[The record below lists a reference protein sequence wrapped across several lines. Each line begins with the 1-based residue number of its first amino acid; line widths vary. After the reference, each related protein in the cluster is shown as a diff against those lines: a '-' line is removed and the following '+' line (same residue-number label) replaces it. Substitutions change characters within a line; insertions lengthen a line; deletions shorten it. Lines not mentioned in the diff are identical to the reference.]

1 VPSKQRQ
8 WLAVGVAAA
17 ISITTVFFLTT
28 NFLFTAGNGD
38 PGVPPS
44 YYPTPNGSWSSGP
57 RATPTR
63 SATEEASAPPS
74 PSSSATTNPSD
85 ELDDFVRACEE
96 STTFRQGQLSLPE
109 EMHLR
114 VGQSDTYSA
123 AVDVQADPGPPDKQ
137 IDNPN
142 PRSERI
148 KVQCVLSARLVPVGD
163 GIEVVPSTDAGGDGW
178 RTLRFTPNGVVE
190 WSWTVKPV
198 DPVDQRLRL
207 ELVPAVKVESISRSI
222 VVNSSADYITNVKV
236 DATVLEKLSY
246 WFGTQW
252 KLLAGIA
259 AVVGAAFLALLAFSS
274 QAKEG
279 FFKLFKPKNA
289 GTAAAPPA
297 TPPEK
302 QQKKSKKSK
311 KSKKTP

>member
-1 VPSKQRQ
+1 MPSKQRR

-28 NFLFTAGNGD
+28 NYLFMAGNGD

-44 YYPTPNGSWSSGP
+44 RYPIPTSSWSSGP

-74 PSSSATTNPSD
+74 PSSSATANPSE
-85 ELDDFVRACEE
+85 ELDAFVRACEE
-96 STTFRQGQLSLPE
+96 STTFRQGQLSLPK

-123 AVDVQADPGPPDKQ
+123 AVDIQAEPGPPDER

-142 PRSERI
+142 PRAERI

-163 GIEVVPSTDAGGDGW
+163 GIEVAPSTDADGDGW
-178 RTLRFTPNGVVE
+178 RTLKFTPNGVVE

-198 DPVDQRLRL
+198 DPVDQQLRL
-207 ELVPAVKVESISRSI
+207 ELVPAVKVESVSRSI

-259 AVVGAAFLALLAFSS
+259 AVVGAAFLAVLAFSS
-274 QAKEG
+274 QAKEA
-279 FFKLFKPKNA
+279 FFNLFKPKPA

-302 QQKKSKKSK
+302 QQKKSKKNA
-311 KSKKTP
+311 